1 MFKTRHTPK
10 KFSVVAQTR
19 AKPSSSNIIFRI
31 INVATCGDIQLS
43 LAGILVT
50 KMNVKILYTNK
61 LEKQ

>member
-43 LAGILVT
+43 LAGIG
-50 KMNVKILYTNK
+50 NK
-61 LEKQ
+61 NGCQNTL